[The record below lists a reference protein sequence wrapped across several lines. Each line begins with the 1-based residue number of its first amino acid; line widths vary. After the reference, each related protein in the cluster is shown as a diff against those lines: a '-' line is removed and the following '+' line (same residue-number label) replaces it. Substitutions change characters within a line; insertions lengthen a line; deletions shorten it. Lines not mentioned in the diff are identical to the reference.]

1 MAFLETRTDRIVL
14 SGVGRVEVTLSEGVK
29 AGDCLGDSSATWVLS
44 AHASGEAP
52 VLVAGVNGLSGEIIV
67 AYMMAVLQVTTT
79 ASNKATQGEVVALK
93 DTGEYQAAGGGLPDV
108 GCVASVGS
116 DSLSAII
123 FVCPMMQL
131 MDTARS

>member
-1 MAFLETRTDRIVL
+1 MAFVETRTDRIVL
-14 SGVGRVEVTLSEGVK
+14 SGVGRVEVKLSEAVK
-29 AGDCLGDSSATWVLS
+29 AGDCLGDSSGTWVFS
-44 AHASGEAP
+44 AHASAEHP
-52 VLVAGVNGLSGEIIV
+52 VLVAGVSGLSGETIV

-79 ASNKATQGEVVALK
+79 LTNVATLGEVVALK
-93 DTGEYQAAGGGLPDV
+93 DTGEYQAAGSNLPDV

-131 MDTARS
+131 MDTQRS